1 MGSPFFTIFIHL
13 FIYYYCYYFYRVPP
27 ITLWGLLPFAV
38 ELPFSLLGSSPSHC
52 GLLSFSLSHWVPA
65 WGPFASHSSEGLL
78 LIFPWGSSPCYYGG
92 CLPSWLLGSPP
103 FLAGAHPHL
112 VHSTVGLP
120 HISVG
125 LPHIA
130 VGLFTISSWGF
141 VSLWGS
147 SPSRSLNCG
156 ASPSRS
162 LNSGAY
168 PHLCGALHHL
178 SVGLHLAVGLFP
190 ISLTQLWGFS
200 TSLCWSLS
208 PLSVGLPFTEGLFPL
223 SLTQLHTHSTV
234 ALDWFLYLAP
244 GSVK

>member
-1 MGSPFFTIFIHL
+1 MDSPICLWAPHFLLFL
-13 FIYYYCYYFYRVPP
+13 FIYLFIISYFYRVPL

-38 ELPFSLLGSSPSHC
+38 EIFPFSLLGSSPSHSPSHC
-52 GLLSFSLSHWVPA
+52 LIGLQHGALSHRTQVRGYSPSSHGGPLPA
-65 WGPFASHSSEGLL
+65 TIRGLSSILVARLSPFLSG
-78 LIFPWGSSPCYYGG
+78 
-92 CLPSWLLGSPP
+92 GSPALP
-103 FLAGAHPHL
+103 GAHPHL
-112 VHSTVGLP
+112 VHLTVGLP

-147 SPSRSLNCG
+147 SPSHSLNCG
-156 ASPSRS
+156 ASPH
-162 LNSGAY
+162 LCGAL
-168 PHLCGALHHL
+168 PHLAHSTVGPTQHLCGALHHL

-200 TSLCWSLS
+200 TSLCGSLS

-223 SLTQLHTHSTV
+223 SLT
-234 ALDWFLYLAP
+234 
-244 GSVK
+244 

>member
-1 MGSPFFTIFIHL
+1 MDSPICLWAPHFLLFL
-13 FIYYYCYYFYRVPP
+13 FIYLFISYCYYFYRVPP

-38 ELPFSLLGSSPSHC
+38 ELLPFSLLGSSPSHC
-52 GLLSFSLSHWVPA
+52 GLLCPIGLLPPSA
-65 WGPFASHSSEGLL
+65 WGPFTSHSSEGLL
-78 LIFPWGSSPCYYGG
+78 PIFPWGSSPCYYGG

-103 FLAGAHPHL
+103 FLAGAPPL
-112 VHSTVGLP
+112 SL
-120 HISVG
+120 
-125 LPHIA
+125 
-130 VGLFTISSWGF
+130 GLFPISLPQLRGF
-141 VSLWGS
+141 PTSLWGS
-147 SPSRSLNCG
+147 
-156 ASPSRS
+156 SPSRS

-190 ISLTQLWGFS
+190 LSLTQLWGFS
-200 TSLCWSLS
+200 TSLCGSLS